1 MKTSRAAIRYA
12 KALML
17 EAIENNSLEKMF
29 KDMQT
34 VWKTFEENPD
44 LRHLVESRV
53 IKNSIKSSSLNLI
66 FKQLGSLTKNL
77 INVLED
83 NNRINLFETIS
94 YKFIELY
101 KEHKGIQSAIVTTA
115 VPLNKEIE
123 DQVLETISKLTNK
136 KTTLI
141 NKVDKSLIG
150 GFVLRLGDIEYNASF
165 KNKLK
170 NIKQEFNK
178 NTNLSIT

>member
-53 IKNSIKSSSLNLI
+53 IKTALN
-66 FKQLGSLTKNL
+66 QA
-77 INVLED
+77 
-83 NNRINLFETIS
+83 
-94 YKFIELY
+94 
-101 KEHKGIQSAIVTTA
+101 H
-115 VPLNKEIE
+115 
-123 DQVLETISKLTNK
+123 
-136 KTTLI
+136 
-141 NKVDKSLIG
+141 
-150 GFVLRLGDIEYNASF
+150 
-165 KNKLK
+165 
-170 NIKQEFNK
+170 
-178 NTNLSIT
+178 

>member
-53 IKNSIKSSSLNLI
+53 IKNSIKSSSLNLNSI
-66 FKQLGSLTKNL
+66 
-77 INVLED
+77 
-83 NNRINLFETIS
+83 
-94 YKFIELY
+94 IELFPKFALVDLSMDQPIY
-101 KEHKGIQSAIVTTA
+101 HQ
-115 VPLNKEIE
+115 NK
-123 DQVLETISKLTNK
+123 
-136 KTTLI
+136 
-141 NKVDKSLIG
+141 
-150 GFVLRLGDIEYNASF
+150 
-165 KNKLK
+165 
-170 NIKQEFNK
+170 
-178 NTNLSIT
+178 